1 MKKGNIY
8 EGVVKKVEF
17 PNKAYVDVIEKD
29 ENGNEQKTLTLVK
42 GALPGQKIKFRAKK
56 VRKDKSQGILLE
68 VTEKSPLET
77 AEPMCCR
84 FGKCGGCSY
93 QTLPY
98 EKQLELKRNQVLEII
113 DNVYKTLDS
122 SLGIKKDYIYDGILP
137 SPEIKGYRNKME
149 FSFGDEY
156 KGGPLTLGLHKKGS
170 VHDIVNAS
178 GCQIVDDDYSKVIDC
193 IVEYFREK
201 QIPHYNKNTH
211 QGVLRHLLVRRAVST
226 GELLVALVTSSQQ
239 DISEYVSEVSEKL
252 NGLKYNGKLTGFI
265 HIINDG
271 LGDVVKSDK
280 MHIISGKDWF
290 TEKILGLQFKISPF
304 SFFQTNTKGAEV
316 LYTRARDYVLGG
328 EMAGVGKNSVGVGMD
343 VENSRINGVCS
354 EMTAGSSD
362 IVDGYSEKGAKNVD
376 LADIYSEKTE
386 NLETKT
392 NAGFKDKVVFD
403 LYSGTGTIAQIIAPV
418 AKKVIGVEIVEE
430 AVEAAKENAAING
443 LDNCEFIAGD
453 VLKVIDEIDE
463 KPDYIILDPP
473 REGIHP
479 KAIRKIIDYGVE
491 NIVYISCKPT
501 SLSQDLATF
510 ETFGYHVERV
520 SNVDMFP
527 GTVHVETV
535 VLLSHKKPDGHINVK
550 VEFGE
555 GEGKVP
561 LDNIAKRA
569 EEYKP
574 KERVTY
580 KMIKEYIEAKY
591 GFKVHTAYIAEVKR
605 DLGLPMYDAPNAVEE
620 LKQPRKHPTAEKVE
634 AIKDALRYFEI
645 MEEI

>member
-8 EGVVKKVEF
+8 EGIVKKVEF
-17 PNKAYVDVIEKD
+17 PNKAYVEVIEKD
-29 ENGNEQKTLTLVK
+29 ENGNEQKTLTIVK

-113 DNVYKTLDS
+113 DDVYKTLDS

-328 EMAGVGKNSVGVGMD
+328 EMAGVGKNSVGVGRD
-343 VENSRINGVCS
+343 AENSRIDGVCL
-354 EMTAGSSD
+354 EKTADSSD
-362 IVDGYSEKGAKNVD
+362 IVDGYSEKDAENVD
-376 LADIYSEKTE
+376 LADIYSKKTKSPE
-386 NLETKT
+386 AET

-510 ETFGYHVERV
+510 ETFRYHVERV

-535 VLLSHKKPDGHINVK
+535 VLLSKGEVDSKKIR
-550 VEFGE
+550 VEFSLEDMDMSEFQDG
-555 GEGKVP
+555 
-561 LDNIAKRA
+561 A
-569 EEYKP
+569 
-574 KERVTY
+574 TY
-580 KMIKEYIEAKY
+580 
-591 GFKVHTAYIAEVKR
+591 T
-605 DLGLPMYDAPNAVEE
+605 
-620 LKQPRKHPTAEKVE
+620 Q
-634 AIKDALRYFEI
+634 IKDYVLEHSGLKVSNLYISQIKRKCGIGVGKNYNLPKSEDSRQPLCPPEKEKAIREAFKYFGMI
-645 MEEI
+645 

>member
-8 EGVVKKVEF
+8 EGIVKKVEF
-17 PNKAYVDVIEKD
+17 PNKAYVEVIEKD
-29 ENGNEQKTLTLVK
+29 ENGNEQKTLTIVK

-56 VRKDKSQGILLE
+56 VRKDKSHGILLE

-113 DNVYKTLDS
+113 DDVYKTLDS

-328 EMAGVGKNSVGVGMD
+328 EMAGVGKNSVGVGRD
-343 VENSRINGVCS
+343 AENSRIDGVCL
-354 EMTAGSSD
+354 EKTADSSD
-362 IVDGYSEKGAKNVD
+362 IVDGYSEKDAENVD
-376 LADIYSEKTE
+376 LADIYSKKTKSPE
-386 NLETKT
+386 AET

-510 ETFGYHVERV
+510 ETFRYHVERV

-535 VLLSHKKPDGHINVK
+535 VLLSHKKPDGHINLK

-620 LKQPRKHPTAEKVE
+620 LKQSRKHPTAEKVE
-634 AIKDALRYFEI
+634 AIKDALKHFEVI
-645 MEEI
+645 

>member
-8 EGVVKKVEF
+8 EGIVKKVEF
-17 PNKAYVDVIEKD
+17 PNKAYVEVIEKD
-29 ENGNEQKTLTLVK
+29 ENGNEQKTLTIVK

-77 AEPMCCR
+77 AEPMCSR

-252 NGLKYNGKLTGFI
+252 NGLEYNGKLTGFI

-271 LGDVVKSDK
+271 LGDVVKSDR

-316 LYTRARDYVLGG
+316 LYTRARDYVLGRK
-328 EMAGVGKNSVGVGMD
+328 MAGVGKNSVGVELD
-343 VENSRINGVCS
+343 AKNSRIDGVCL
-354 EMTAGSSD
+354 EKTVDSSD
-362 IVDGYSEKGAKNVD
+362 IVDGYSEMGIENVD
-376 LADIYSEKTE
+376 LAGVCSEKTE
-386 NLETKT
+386 SEKKLDTGKSSE
-392 NAGFKDKVVFD
+392 FKDKVVFD

-453 VLKVIDEIDE
+453 VLRVIDEIDE

-501 SLSQDLATF
+501 SLLQDLAIF

-535 VLLSHKKPDGHINVK
+535 VLLS
-550 VEFGE
+550 
-555 GEGKVP
+555 
-561 LDNIAKRA
+561 
-569 EEYKP
+569 
-574 KERVTY
+574 
-580 KMIKEYIEAKY
+580 
-591 GFKVHTAYIAEVKR
+591 
-605 DLGLPMYDAPNAVEE
+605 
-620 LKQPRKHPTAEKVE
+620 Q
-634 AIKDALRYFEI
+634 
-645 MEEI
+645 

>member
-8 EGVVKKVEF
+8 EGIVKKVEF
-17 PNKAYVDVIEKD
+17 PNKAYVEVIEKD
-29 ENGNEQKTLTLVK
+29 ESGNEEKMLTLVK

-68 VTEKSPLET
+68 VIEKSPLET
-77 AEPMCCR
+77 AEPMCSQ

-98 EKQLELKRNQVLEII
+98 EKQLELKKNQVLEII

-137 SPEIKGYRNKME
+137 SPDIKGYRNKME

-193 IVEYFREK
+193 IVEYFRQK
-201 QIPHYNKNTH
+201 QVPHYNKNTH

-252 NGLKYNGKLTGFI
+252 NGLDYNGKLTGFI

-328 EMAGVGKNSVGVGMD
+328 EMAAADDKNSVSVET
-343 VENSRINGVCS
+343 VENKK
-354 EMTAGSSD
+354 D
-362 IVDGYSEKGAKNVD
+362 IEIAENRGN
-376 LADIYSEKTE
+376 LKTE
-386 NLETKT
+386 T
-392 NAGFKDKVVFD
+392 NGGFKDKVVFD

-527 GTVHVETV
+527 GTVHVESC
-535 VLLSHKKPDGHINVK
+535 VLLC
-550 VEFGE
+550 
-555 GEGKVP
+555 
-561 LDNIAKRA
+561 RA
-569 EEYKP
+569 D
-574 KERVTY
+574 T
-580 KMIKEYIEAKY
+580 
-591 GFKVHTAYIAEVKR
+591 
-605 DLGLPMYDAPNAVEE
+605 
-620 LKQPRKHPTAEKVE
+620 
-634 AIKDALRYFEI
+634 
-645 MEEI
+645 

>member
-1 MKKGNIY
+1 M
-8 EGVVKKVEF
+8 
-17 PNKAYVDVIEKD
+17 
-29 ENGNEQKTLTLVK
+29 
-42 GALPGQKIKFRAKK
+42 
-56 VRKDKSQGILLE
+56 
-68 VTEKSPLET
+68 
-77 AEPMCCR
+77 
-84 FGKCGGCSY
+84 
-93 QTLPY
+93 
-98 EKQLELKRNQVLEII
+98 LEII

-252 NGLKYNGKLTGFI
+252 NGLEYNGKLTGFI

-328 EMAGVGKNSVGVGMD
+328 EMAGVGKNSVGVELD
-343 VENSRINGVCS
+343 AKNSRIDGVCS
-354 EMTAGSSD
+354 EKTADSSD
-362 IVDGYSEKGAKNVD
+362 IVDGYSEMGTENVD
-376 LADIYSEKTE
+376 LAGVCSKKTESEKKPDTGKSSE
-386 NLETKT
+386 
-392 NAGFKDKVVFD
+392 FKDKVVFD

-501 SLSQDLATF
+501 SLSQDLAIF

-527 GTVHVETV
+527 GTVHCET
-535 VLLSHKKPDGHINVK
+535 I
-550 VEFGE
+550 
-555 GEGKVP
+555 
-561 LDNIAKRA
+561 
-569 EEYKP
+569 
-574 KERVTY
+574 
-580 KMIKEYIEAKY
+580 IKLCLKN
-591 GFKVHTAYIAEVKR
+591 K
-605 DLGLPMYDAPNAVEE
+605 GL
-620 LKQPRKHPTAEKVE
+620 
-634 AIKDALRYFEI
+634 
-645 MEEI
+645 

>member
-98 EKQLELKRNQVLEII
+98 EKQLELKKNQVLDII
-113 DNVYKTLDS
+113 DTVYKTLDS

-201 QIPHYNKNTH
+201 QVPHYNKNTH

-252 NGLKYNGKLTGFI
+252 NGLEYNGKLTGFI

-271 LGDVVKSDK
+271 LGDVVKSDR

-328 EMAGVGKNSVGVGMD
+328 EVTGVGKNSVGVGMD
-343 VENSRINGVCS
+343 
-354 EMTAGSSD
+354 ADSSD
-362 IVDGYSEKGAKNVD
+362 IADGYSEMGTENVD
-376 LADIYSEKTE
+376 LAGVCSKKTESEK
-386 NLETKT
+386 KT
-392 NAGFKDKVVFD
+392 DTGKSSVFKDKVVFD

-535 VLLSHKKPDGHINVK
+535 VLLSQQKPDDTIEIDLDLDELDATSAELKATYQEIKDYVLK
-550 VEFGE
+550 EFGLKVSSLYISQVKRKCGIE
-555 GEGKVP
+555 VGENYNLPKSENARVP
-561 LDNIAKRA
+561 QC
-569 EEYKP
+569 P
-574 KERVTY
+574 KE
-580 KMIKEYIEAKY
+580 KE
-591 GFKVHTAYIAEVKR
+591 
-605 DLGLPMYDAPNAVEE
+605 
-620 LKQPRKHPTAEKVE
+620 E
-634 AIKDALRYFEI
+634 AIKAALKYFAMI
-645 MEEI
+645 

>member
-8 EGVVKKVEF
+8 EGIVKKVEF
-17 PNKAYVDVIEKD
+17 PNKAYVEVIEKD
-29 ENGNEQKTLTLVK
+29 ENGNEQKTLTIVK

-113 DNVYKTLDS
+113 DDVYKTLDS

-328 EMAGVGKNSVGVGMD
+328 EMAGVGKNSVGVGRD
-343 VENSRINGVCS
+343 AENSRIDGVCL
-354 EMTAGSSD
+354 EKTADSSD
-362 IVDGYSEKGAKNVD
+362 IVDGYSEKDAENVD
-376 LADIYSEKTE
+376 LADIYSKKTKSPE
-386 NLETKT
+386 AET

-510 ETFGYHVERV
+510 ETFRYHVERV

-535 VLLSHKKPDGHINVK
+535 VLLSQQKPDDTIEIDLDLDELDATTAETKATYEEIKAYVWDKHHLKVSSLYISQVK
-550 VEFGE
+550 RKCGLEVGQNYNLSKSENP
-555 GEGKVP
+555 KVP
-561 LDNIAKRA
+561 KCPP
-569 EEYKP
+569 E
-574 KERVTY
+574 KEAVIMGAL
-580 KMIKEYIEAKY
+580 KHFQMI
-591 GFKVHTAYIAEVKR
+591 
-605 DLGLPMYDAPNAVEE
+605 
-620 LKQPRKHPTAEKVE
+620 
-634 AIKDALRYFEI
+634 
-645 MEEI
+645 

>member
-8 EGVVKKVEF
+8 EGIVKKVEF
-17 PNKAYVDVIEKD
+17 PNKAYVEVIEKD
-29 ENGNEQKTLTLVK
+29 ENGNEQKTLTIVK

-77 AEPMCCR
+77 AEPMCSR

-201 QIPHYNKNTH
+201 QVPHYNKNTH

-252 NGLKYNGKLTGFI
+252 NGLEYNGKLTGFI

-328 EMAGVGKNSVGVGMD
+328 EMAGVGKNSVGVGRD
-343 VENSRINGVCS
+343 AENSRIDGVCL
-354 EMTAGSSD
+354 EKTADSSD
-362 IVDGYSEKGAKNVD
+362 IVDGYSEKDAENVD
-376 LADIYSEKTE
+376 LADIYSKKTKSPE
-386 NLETKT
+386 AET

-527 GTVHVETV
+527 GTVHVETC
-535 VLLSHKKPDGHINVK
+535 VLLSRKIDTPKIEITMSLDEADMRKNVGRATYQEIKDYVLAHHQTK
-550 VEFGE
+550 VSSLYISQIKRKHGLEVGE
-555 GEGKVP
+555 AF
-561 LDNIAKRA
+561 N
-569 EEYKP
+569 KP
-574 KERVTY
+574 KSEDARQP
-580 KMIKEYIEAKY
+580 KCPPPKEEMI
-591 GFKVHTAYIAEVKR
+591 
-605 DLGLPMYDAPNAVEE
+605 EE
-620 LKQPRKHPTAEKVE
+620 
-634 AIKDALRYFEI
+634 ALRYFHMI
-645 MEEI
+645 

>member
-8 EGVVKKVEF
+8 EGIVKKVEF
-17 PNKAYVDVIEKD
+17 PNKAYVEVIEKD
-29 ENGNEQKTLTLVK
+29 ENGNEQKTLTIVK

-98 EKQLELKRNQVLEII
+98 EKQLELKKNQVLEII

-201 QIPHYNKNTH
+201 QVPHYNKNTH

-252 NGLKYNGKLTGFI
+252 NGLEYSGKLTGFI

-316 LYTRARDYVLGG
+316 LYTRARDYVLGR
-328 EMAGVGKNSVGVGMD
+328 EMAGVGKNSVGVELD
-343 VENSRINGVCS
+343 AKNSRIDGVCL
-354 EMTAGSSD
+354 EKTADSSD
-362 IVDGYSEKGAKNVD
+362 IVDGYSEMGIENVD
-376 LADIYSEKTE
+376 LAGVCSEKTE
-386 NLETKT
+386 SEKKLDTGKSSE
-392 NAGFKDKVVFD
+392 FKDKVVFD

-535 VLLSHKKPDGHINVK
+535 CLLS
-550 VEFGE
+550 
-555 GEGKVP
+555 
-561 LDNIAKRA
+561 
-569 EEYKP
+569 
-574 KERVTY
+574 
-580 KMIKEYIEAKY
+580 
-591 GFKVHTAYIAEVKR
+591 
-605 DLGLPMYDAPNAVEE
+605 
-620 LKQPRKHPTAEKVE
+620 RKDK
-634 AIKDALRYFEI
+634 
-645 MEEI
+645 

>member
-8 EGVVKKVEF
+8 EGIVKKVEF
-17 PNKAYVDVIEKD
+17 PNKAYVEVIEKD
-29 ENGNEQKTLTLVK
+29 ENGNEQKTLTIVK

-77 AEPMCCR
+77 AEPMCSR

-252 NGLKYNGKLTGFI
+252 NGLEYNGKLTGFI

-316 LYTRARDYVLGG
+316 LYTRARDYVLGR
-328 EMAGVGKNSVGVGMD
+328 EMTGVGKNSVGVGRD
-343 VENSRINGVCS
+343 
-354 EMTAGSSD
+354 ADSSD
-362 IVDGYSEKGAKNVD
+362 IADGYSEMGTENVD
-376 LADIYSEKTE
+376 LADVCSKKTESEKKPDTGKSSE
-386 NLETKT
+386 
-392 NAGFKDKVVFD
+392 FKDKVVFD

-535 VLLSHKKPDGHINVK
+535 VLLSQQKPDDTIEIDLDLDELDATSAETKATYQEIKDYVLK
-550 VEFGE
+550 EFGLKVSNLYISQIKRKCGIE
-555 GEGKVP
+555 VGENYNLPKTENPKVP
-561 LDNIAKRA
+561 QC
-569 EEYKP
+569 P
-574 KERVTY
+574 KE
-580 KMIKEYIEAKY
+580 KE
-591 GFKVHTAYIAEVKR
+591 
-605 DLGLPMYDAPNAVEE
+605 D
-620 LKQPRKHPTAEKVE
+620 
-634 AIKDALRYFEI
+634 AIKAALKYFAMI
-645 MEEI
+645 

>member
-8 EGVVKKVEF
+8 EGIVKKVEF
-17 PNKAYVDVIEKD
+17 PNKAYVEVIEKD

-328 EMAGVGKNSVGVGMD
+328 EVTGVGKNSVGVGMD
-343 VENSRINGVCS
+343 
-354 EMTAGSSD
+354 ADSSD
-362 IVDGYSEKGAKNVD
+362 IADGYSEMGTENVD
-376 LADIYSEKTE
+376 LAGVCSKKTESEK
-386 NLETKT
+386 KT
-392 NAGFKDKVVFD
+392 DTGKSSVFKDKVVFD

-527 GTVHVETV
+527 GTVHVECV
-535 VLLSHKKPDGHINVK
+535 IMMQYCGKEKKK
-550 VEFGE
+550 
-555 GEGKVP
+555 
-561 LDNIAKRA
+561 
-569 EEYKP
+569 
-574 KERVTY
+574 
-580 KMIKEYIEAKY
+580 
-591 GFKVHTAYIAEVKR
+591 
-605 DLGLPMYDAPNAVEE
+605 
-620 LKQPRKHPTAEKVE
+620 
-634 AIKDALRYFEI
+634 
-645 MEEI
+645 

>member
-98 EKQLELKRNQVLEII
+98 EKQLELKKNQVLDII
-113 DNVYKTLDS
+113 DTVYKTLDS

-201 QIPHYNKNTH
+201 QVPHYNKNTH

-252 NGLKYNGKLTGFI
+252 NGLEYNGKLTGFI

-271 LGDVVKSDK
+271 LGDVVKSDR

-328 EMAGVGKNSVGVGMD
+328 EVTGVGKNSVGVGMD
-343 VENSRINGVCS
+343 
-354 EMTAGSSD
+354 ADSSD
-362 IVDGYSEKGAKNVD
+362 IADGYSEMGTENVD
-376 LADIYSEKTE
+376 LAGVCSKKTESEK
-386 NLETKT
+386 KT
-392 NAGFKDKVVFD
+392 DTGKSSVFKDKVVFD

-535 VLLSHKKPDGHINVK
+535 VLLSRLKQKPDDYINVTI
-550 VEFGE
+550 E
-555 GEGKVP
+555 
-561 LDNIAKRA
+561 LDDMDITSA
-569 EEYKP
+569 ETKA
-574 KERVTY
+574 TY
-580 KMIKEYIEAKY
+580 DEIKKYMAEHNADIEA
-591 GFKVHTAYIAEVKR
+591 F
-605 DLGLPMYDAPNAVEE
+605 
-620 LKQPRKHPTAEKVE
+620 
-634 AIKDALRYFEI
+634 
-645 MEEI
+645 

>member
-8 EGVVKKVEF
+8 EGIVKKVEF
-17 PNKAYVDVIEKD
+17 PNKAYVEVIEKD
-29 ENGNEQKTLTLVK
+29 ENGNEQKTLTIVK

-77 AEPMCCR
+77 AEPMCSR

-252 NGLKYNGKLTGFI
+252 NGLEYNGKLTGFI

-271 LGDVVKSDK
+271 LGDVVKSDR

-316 LYTRARDYVLGG
+316 LYTRARDYVLGRK
-328 EMAGVGKNSVGVGMD
+328 MAGVGKNSVGVELD
-343 VENSRINGVCS
+343 AKNSRIDGVCL
-354 EMTAGSSD
+354 EKTADSSD
-362 IVDGYSEKGAKNVD
+362 IVDGYSEMGIENVD
-376 LADIYSEKTE
+376 LAGVCSEKTE
-386 NLETKT
+386 SEKKLDTGKSSE
-392 NAGFKDKVVFD
+392 FKDKVVFD

-535 VLLSHKKPDGHINVK
+535 CLL
-550 VEFGE
+550 
-555 GEGKVP
+555 
-561 LDNIAKRA
+561 
-569 EEYKP
+569 
-574 KERVTY
+574 T
-580 KMIKEYIEAKY
+580 
-591 GFKVHTAYIAEVKR
+591 
-605 DLGLPMYDAPNAVEE
+605 
-620 LKQPRKHPTAEKVE
+620 RKAQ
-634 AIKDALRYFEI
+634 
-645 MEEI
+645 

>member
-569 EEYKP
+569 EGYKP

-634 AIKDALRYFEI
+634 AIKDALKHFEVI
-645 MEEI
+645 

>member
-8 EGVVKKVEF
+8 EGIVKKVEF
-17 PNKAYVDVIEKD
+17 PNKAYVEVIEKD
-29 ENGNEQKTLTLVK
+29 ENGNEQKTLTIVK

-113 DNVYKTLDS
+113 DDVYKTLDS

-328 EMAGVGKNSVGVGMD
+328 EMAGVGKNSVGVGRD
-343 VENSRINGVCS
+343 AENSRIDGVCL
-354 EMTAGSSD
+354 EKTADSSD
-362 IVDGYSEKGAKNVD
+362 IVDGYSEKDAENVD
-376 LADIYSEKTE
+376 LADIYSKKTKSPE
-386 NLETKT
+386 AET

-510 ETFGYHVERV
+510 ETFRYHVERV

-535 VLLSHKKPDGHINVK
+535 VLLSQQKPDDTIEIDLDLDELDATSAELKATYQEIKDYVLK
-550 VEFGE
+550 EFGLKVSSLYISQVKRKCGIE
-555 GEGKVP
+555 VGENYNLPKSENARVP
-561 LDNIAKRA
+561 QC
-569 EEYKP
+569 P
-574 KERVTY
+574 KE
-580 KMIKEYIEAKY
+580 KE
-591 GFKVHTAYIAEVKR
+591 
-605 DLGLPMYDAPNAVEE
+605 
-620 LKQPRKHPTAEKVE
+620 E
-634 AIKDALRYFEI
+634 AIKAALKYYAMI
-645 MEEI
+645 

>member
-8 EGVVKKVEF
+8 EGIVKKVEF
-17 PNKAYVDVIEKD
+17 PNKAYVEVIEKD
-29 ENGNEQKTLTLVK
+29 ENGNEQKTLTIVK

-98 EKQLELKRNQVLEII
+98 EKQLELKKNQVLEII

-201 QIPHYNKNTH
+201 QVPHYNKNTH

-252 NGLKYNGKLTGFI
+252 NGLEYNGKLTGFI

-328 EMAGVGKNSVGVGMD
+328 EMAGVGKNSVGVGRD
-343 VENSRINGVCS
+343 AENSRIDGVCL
-354 EMTAGSSD
+354 EKTADSSD
-362 IVDGYSEKGAKNVD
+362 IVDGYSEKDAENVD
-376 LADIYSEKTE
+376 LADIYFKKTKSPE
-386 NLETKT
+386 AET

-569 EEYKP
+569 ESYKP

-605 DLGLPMYDAPNAVEE
+605 DLGLPIKGRNFITKNGGIGVE
-620 LKQPRKHPTAEKVE
+620 LMPLLHSCHRW
-634 AIKDALRYFEI
+634 
-645 MEEI
+645 